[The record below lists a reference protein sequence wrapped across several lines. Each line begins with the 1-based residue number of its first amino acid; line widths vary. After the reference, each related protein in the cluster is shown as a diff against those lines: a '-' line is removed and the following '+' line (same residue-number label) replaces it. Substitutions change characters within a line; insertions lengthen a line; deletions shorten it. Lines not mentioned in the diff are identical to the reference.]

1 MSRLTS
7 NLYKLARLS
16 RDTEVIASGSPKK
29 MLRRAKNKLLG
40 RKMIRKF

>member
-29 MLRRAKNKLLG
+29 MLRRAKNELLAG
-40 RKMIRKF
+40 R